1 MRSPAVRS
9 LKWFRSFLPGLVV
22 SRMPMQCT
30 HPPTVDDG
38 KRSVAA
44 TADTTWSTEKAGR
57 RSAGLGA
64 LRFVATK
71 EIDAGVATSGG

>member
-1 MRSPAVRS
+1 MVQVVFGGRSRQPNAHAS
-9 LKWFRSFLPGLVV
+9 
-22 SRMPMQCT
+22 T
-30 HPPTVDDG
+30 HTPTIDDG